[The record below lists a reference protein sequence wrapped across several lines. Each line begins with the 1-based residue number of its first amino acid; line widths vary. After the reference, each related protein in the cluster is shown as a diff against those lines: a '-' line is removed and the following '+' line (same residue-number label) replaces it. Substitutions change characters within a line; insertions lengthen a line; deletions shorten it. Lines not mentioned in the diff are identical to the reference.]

1 MGYDLKIIGQSMYN
15 LCVELF
21 PICRSIT
28 GNGVRK
34 TLSIL
39 NSVIGGRWLCAK
51 FLQARKYLIGAY
63 QKNGISDVFGLNI
76 FLCK

>member
-1 MGYDLKIIGQSMYN
+1 MGYDLKIIGQSMYS

-39 NSVIGGRWLCAK
+39 NSVIGGDGCTRSSFRHAS
-51 FLQARKYLIGAY
+51 I
-63 QKNGISDVFGLNI
+63 
-76 FLCK
+76 

>member
-28 GNGVRK
+28 GNGVRE

-39 NSVIGGRWLCAK
+39 NSVIGGRWLYAK
-51 FLQARKYLIGAY
+51 FRLVHRFLTGAY
-63 QKNGISDVFGLNI
+63 RKNGM
-76 FLCK
+76 

>member
-1 MGYDLKIIGQSMYN
+1 MKYILKEYGQSMYN

-28 GNGVRK
+28 GNGVRE

-39 NSVIGGRWLCAK
+39 NSVIGGGDGCTRSSFRHAS
-51 FLQARKYLIGAY
+51 I
-63 QKNGISDVFGLNI
+63 
-76 FLCK
+76 

>member
-1 MGYDLKIIGQSMYN
+1 MGYDLKIIGQSMYS

-39 NSVIGGRWLCAK
+39 NSVIGGEMVVREVPSGTQVFDWSVLKEWNIRC
-51 FLQARKYLIGAY
+51 FWIKY
-63 QKNGISDVFGLNI
+63 ISV
-76 FLCK
+76 

>member
-1 MGYDLKIIGQSMYN
+1 MKYILKEYGQSMYN

-28 GNGVRK
+28 GNGVRE

-39 NSVIGGRWLCAK
+39 NSVIGGRWLYAK
-51 FLQARKYLIGAY
+51 FLQARKCLIGAY
-63 QKNGISDVFGLNI
+63 QRNGI
-76 FLCK
+76 

>member
-1 MGYDLKIIGQSMYN
+1 MKYILKEYGQSMYN

-28 GNGVRK
+28 GNGVRE

-39 NSVIGGRWLCAK
+39 NSVIGGEMVVREVPSGT
-51 FLQARKYLIGAY
+51 Q
-63 QKNGISDVFGLNI
+63 VFDWSVP
-76 FLCK
+76 KE